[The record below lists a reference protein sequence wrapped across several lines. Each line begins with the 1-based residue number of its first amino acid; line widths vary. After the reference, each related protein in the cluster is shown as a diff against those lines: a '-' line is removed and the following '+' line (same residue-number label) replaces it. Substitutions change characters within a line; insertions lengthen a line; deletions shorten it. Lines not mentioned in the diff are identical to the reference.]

1 MKRYSVFVS
10 CFVAIVACGGN
21 NGNNGD
27 DDDGNADANNGSG
40 SGSQMGSGSNV
51 ATGAPYAIPL
61 TTPDESFW
69 APTLTIGGVGFV
81 MDLDTGSTSTG
92 VAGSTCSNCSVS
104 PEYTPGAGATDT
116 GQTATTQY
124 EDDSGWSGE
133 IYTDTIALE
142 NGSPNATLNIVDI
155 TAQMFATDDPT
166 YGFFDGNV
174 YQGILGMGPPANAE
188 PNTGAYFDTI
198 TQAGVPA
205 EMAFELCDSGGTMW
219 LGGFDASH
227 ASGAPAYT
235 PMDGSDQ
242 YFYSIDPASVAL
254 GGSNL
259 AGKTAADF
267 QDWVVDTG
275 TTFFY
280 LPTKVESNLIT
291 ALNNNASFKTLFPGT
306 TLKDDPD
313 GSGVGCTANSSVT
326 DAQVESMLPPFQ
338 MTLPAAGG
346 GSNVTVSATPLK
358 SYLYDQ
364 GSGSFCLGVGNGGNG
379 AGATTMGDQIM
390 QAFVTVI
397 DLQHNQIGWA
407 TDSGC
412 NEPRRP
418 RDRTTFRPHLPKPH
432 HLGNRHH

>member
-10 CFVAIVACGGN
+10 CLVAFVACGGN
-21 NGNNGD
+21 NKNNG

-40 SGSQMGSGSNV
+40 SGSMGSGSNI
-51 ATGAPYAIPL
+51 APGSVFAIPL
-61 TTPDESFW
+61 TTPDDSFW

-92 VAGSTCSNCSVS
+92 VAGSNCSNCGVS
-104 PEYTPGAGATDT
+104 PEYTPSSSAMDT
-116 GQTATTQY
+116 GMTATTQY

-133 IYTDTIALE
+133 IYKDTITLE
-142 NGSPNATLNIVDI
+142 NGTPNATLNIVDI

-198 TQAGVPA
+198 TQAGVTA
-205 EMAFELCDSGGTMW
+205 VMAFELCDTGGTMW
-219 LGGFDASH
+219 LGGFDATH
-227 ASGAPAYT
+227 ASDAPAFT

-242 YFYSIDPASVAL
+242 YFYSIDPKSVAL
-254 GGSNL
+254 GGSAL

-267 QDWVVDTG
+267 EDWVVDTG

-280 LPTKVESNLIT
+280 LPTTVESNLIT
-291 ALNNNASFKTLFPGT
+291 TLNNNSNFKTMFPGT
-306 TLKDDPD
+306 KLKDDPD
-313 GSGVGCTANSSVT
+313 GSGVGCTPNSSNT
-326 DAQVESMLPPFQ
+326 DADVESMLPPFQ

-346 GSNVTVSATPLK
+346 GSDLTVSATPLK
-358 SYLYDQ
+358 SYLYDN

-397 DLQHNQIGWA
+397 DLKNNQIGWA

-418 RDRTTFRPHLPKPH
+418 RDRVAFHPHLPKPR
-432 HLGNRHH
+432 LGNRHH